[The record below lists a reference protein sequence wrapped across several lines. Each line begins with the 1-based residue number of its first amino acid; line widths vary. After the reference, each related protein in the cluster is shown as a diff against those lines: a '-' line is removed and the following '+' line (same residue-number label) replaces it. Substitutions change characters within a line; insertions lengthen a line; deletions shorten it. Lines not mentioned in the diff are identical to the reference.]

1 MSEIIEKISSY
12 NLFNYLLPGVVMVA
26 FLNNQTL
33 YTIPTDDLLILA
45 FLAYFIG
52 LTVSRVGSVIVEPFL
67 KKIKV
72 LKFREYSDFI
82 TASQKDEKI
91 NTLSEQNNMYRTIVS
106 MLVIMWLLKV
116 YVLISKY
123 YNFWEYDVYIFL
135 LLLCVLF
142 ILAYI
147 KQTKYI
153 TSRIDRI
160 VKN

>member
-1 MSEIIEKISSY
+1 
-12 NLFNYLLPGVVMVA
+12 MVA